1 MRAFLSPANTNTSS
15 CDHFLPCLRNPRTS
29 PDCSGRAGPS
39 CGYQPSN
46 FVSTHEPDLC
56 GGEHLK
62 LLGWMPWTAAG
73 ESCDR
78 AAGGSYAKLEHAGV
92 VSGTSVLL
100 SAIIVLI
107 YVIPVTLVRMQAFIV
122 AKLSPETRINAL
134 WLHNG
139 PRSLSQRS
147 IPINTTLCARYSPV
161 HMVIFGINVLKRFRI
176 AFRTKG
182 FQCCGSAT
190 CRSPLSA
197 SRRILP

>member
-1 MRAFLSPANTNTSS
+1 MALTTRNFL
-15 CDHFLPCLRNPRTS
+15 
-29 PDCSGRAGPS
+29 
-39 CGYQPSN
+39 
-46 FVSTHEPDLC
+46 
-56 GGEHLK
+56 
-62 LLGWMPWTAAG
+62 LLADKAQCPPQISIGMKIAAVY
-73 ESCDR
+73 CPVR
-78 AAGGSYAKLEHAGV
+78 CAAQKLEHAGA

-100 SAIIVLI
+100 SAIIVI
-107 YVIPVTLVRMQAFIV
+107 IHVISVTLVHIRAFIV

-139 PRSLSQRS
+139 PRSLAQRS
-147 IPINTTLCARYSPV
+147 IPVNTTLCARYSPV
-161 HMVIFGINVLKRFRI
+161 HMGIFAINVLKRFRI

>member
-1 MRAFLSPANTNTSS
+1 MCLAAASCFFVPVCPFLRPTNPDISS
-15 CDHFLPCLRNPRTS
+15 CAYFFPCLPNPRTS

-46 FVSTHEPDLC
+46 FVSTHGTDLC

-73 ESCDR
+73 ESYDR

-107 YVIPVTLVRMQAFIV
+107 YVIPVTLVHMQAFIV
-122 AKLSPETRINAL
+122 TKLSPETRINAL

-139 PRSLSQRS
+139 RRSLSQRS

-161 HMVIFGINVLKRFRI
+161 HMDIFGSHVLKRF
-176 AFRTKG
+176 
-182 FQCCGSAT
+182 
-190 CRSPLSA
+190 
-197 SRRILP
+197 